1 MSALILPFQIP
12 PESEIRA
19 SLHEVPPRYPA
30 LPSRIHLTTSELTP
44 SPRFVVAPSRPR
56 DASILRRR
64 RPPPASASAEE
75 HGRSPVSEEAE
86 AREAVADLL
95 LELGASADDSTEIA
109 ANSPVYVRSL
119 IDGVRELDELPL
131 WEWKAGDLSFKEK
144 VYHMAME
151 KGDGGVLPFLESLGL
166 SRVSSMN
173 VARHLSSET
182 LPSLINKVRFV
193 KELLYPANNREMF
206 IGKNSRRMMMH
217 LTISSDDAIQQ
228 TLSFFE
234 KMEARRGGLSMLGSK
249 DASFPCLVESFPR
262 LLQCSVELHWKPL
275 ASFFELV
282 GIPKGH
288 VGEILLQFPP
298 VIFYDTEKDIKPRL
312 SALRK
317 VGIEEEDVSVVLL
330 KYPWILSTCIQDNSE
345 DIITF
350 FDTEKVPK
358 VSVHTAIKSWPH
370 ILGCSTDRMKSMI
383 EQFGELG
390 VKNKKLGRVIASSPQ
405 LLLKKPVEFMEVVL
419 FMEELGLDKGTVGRI
434 LCRCPEIFAASIE
447 NTLQEKVKFLMDL
460 GITRDHLPRII
471 RKYPEFLVCDSNIT
485 LPSRMTYLRKL
496 GLSKKKLRSMVFRF
510 SPLLGYSIDKVIQ
523 PKLKFLLYTMKQPL
537 AKVVEYP
544 RYFSYSL
551 EKRIKPRYWV
561 LKGRDIQCSL
571 EDMLGKNDEK
581 FAEEYMGIGRMLI
594 LPPQVPDGNDKR

>member
-1 MSALILPFQIP
+1 MKNN
-12 PESEIRA
+12 
-19 SLHEVPPRYPA
+19 
-30 LPSRIHLTTSELTP
+30 
-44 SPRFVVAPSRPR
+44 
-56 DASILRRR
+56 
-64 RPPPASASAEE
+64 E

-86 AREAVADLL
+86 SREAVADLL

-119 IDGVRELDELPL
+119 IDGVHELDELPL

-144 VYHMAME
+144 VYHMAKE
-151 KGDGGVLPFLESLGL
+151 KGVGGMLPFLESLGL

-173 VARHLSSET
+173 FACLYLEFTVVTVYCMSMSRSAAS
-182 LPSLINKVRFV
+182 KFQVRFV
-193 KELLYPANNREMF
+193 KELLYPANNKEMF
-206 IGKNSRRMMMH
+206 IGKNSHRMMMH

-234 KMEARRGGLSMLGSK
+234 KR
-249 DASFPCLVESFPR
+249 
-262 LLQCSVELHWKPL
+262 SVELHWKPL

-298 VIFYDTEKDIKPRL
+298 LMFYDTEKDIKPRL
-312 SALRK
+312 SALR
-317 VGIEEEDVSVVLL
+317 
-330 KYPWILSTCIQDNSE
+330 
-345 DIITF
+345 
-350 FDTEKVPK
+350 KVPK

-434 LCRCPEIFAASIE
+434 LCRCPEIFTASIE

-460 GITRDHLPRII
+460 GISRDHLPRII

-485 LPSRMTYLRKL
+485 LPSRMNYLRKL
-496 GLSKKKLRSMVFRF
+496 GLSKKILRSMVFRF

-523 PKLKFLLYTMKQPL
+523 PKLEFLLYTMKQPL

-551 EKRIKPRYWV
+551 EKRIKPR
-561 LKGRDIQCSL
+561 DIQCNL

-581 FAEEYMGIGRMLI
+581 FAEQYMGIGRMLI
-594 LPPQVPDGNDKR
+594 LPPQVPDGCRAFIHWIDVVHQEASEQDIVDFNRVE